1 MTDII
6 SSVYEVIQERKTRSA
21 EQSYVAKLL
30 AGGMDAIGSK
40 ITEEAGELLE
50 AADGD
55 DAAHTVHEA
64 ADLLF
69 HMLVLLGH
77 KDIDP
82 QQVLDELKRRFGT
95 SGIAEKAARVQKGAA
110 DA

>member
-6 SSVYEVIQERKTRSA
+6 SSVYEVIQERKNHSA
-21 EQSYVAKLL
+21 ETSYVASLL
-30 AGGMDAIGSK
+30 AGGVDAIGSK

-77 KDIDP
+77 KDIGP
-82 QQVLDELKRRFGT
+82 EQVLDELARRFGT
-95 SGIAEKAARVQKGAA
+95 SGIAEKAARAGKGVS